1 MDPIPWLFVIFG
13 IRISRAE
20 NPGGPTFVPRPGG
33 SSCFGCVAGTWAADG
48 DMKVATLSPSS
59 PVALKHTEAVY
70 FGGWHHILAG
80 NTGSPCVGLHPAWRF

>member
-33 SSCFGCVAGTWAADG
+33 SSCFGCVAGTWAAEG
-48 DMKVATLSPSS
+48 DMKLVEFNGMVAVKLP
-59 PVALKHTEAVY
+59 
-70 FGGWHHILAG
+70 
-80 NTGSPCVGLHPAWRF
+80 